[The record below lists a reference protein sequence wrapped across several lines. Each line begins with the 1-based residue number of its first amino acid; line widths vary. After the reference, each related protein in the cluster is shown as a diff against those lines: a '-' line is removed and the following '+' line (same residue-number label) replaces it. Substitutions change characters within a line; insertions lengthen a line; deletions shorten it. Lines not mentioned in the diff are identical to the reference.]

1 MTTGHVKDFQGE
13 EQLRMQR
20 YHSEETDKVQPGDLI
35 IANHSSYIDL
45 IVLKMLFSASFT
57 KVSAFPPH
65 RVYESSML
73 ECLTRQDRSIPETR
87 LGLRIPLK
95 GLLAKALAPIVVFLE
110 GSRTNGRALIRFMA
124 DFTDCNPN
132 QRVHI
137 VSLRHD
143 NFGARSTSPTFPVFA
158 FGRLMKHL
166 WAMLNQWDN
175 LLGVKVIPPTAVYK
189 SDLPNPPSPEFKPA
203 LEKVLLELT
212 PHARSSRF
220 NMVDKL
226 SFLRAFLDK

>member
-1 MTTGHVKDFQGE
+1 MTPGCVKDFQGD
-13 EQLRMQR
+13 EQLRLQR
-20 YHSEETDKVQPGDLI
+20 YRPEETDKIQPGDLI

-45 IVLKMLFSASFT
+45 IVLKMLFSATFT

-65 RVYESSML
+65 RVYESSIF
-73 ECLTRQDRSIPETR
+73 ECLVRQDRSIPETR
-87 LGLRIPLK
+87 LGSRIPLK
-95 GLLAKALAPIVVFLE
+95 GLLTKAQAPIAVFPE
-110 GSRTNGRALIRFMA
+110 GARTNGRALIKFAA
-124 DFTDCNPN
+124 DIADCNPN

-143 NFGARSTSPTFPVFA
+143 NFGARSTSPTFPVFT
-158 FGRLMKHL
+158 FGRLLRHL

-189 SDLPNPPSPEFKPA
+189 SDLPNPSSPEFKPA
-203 LEKVLLELT
+203 LEKVLLEMT